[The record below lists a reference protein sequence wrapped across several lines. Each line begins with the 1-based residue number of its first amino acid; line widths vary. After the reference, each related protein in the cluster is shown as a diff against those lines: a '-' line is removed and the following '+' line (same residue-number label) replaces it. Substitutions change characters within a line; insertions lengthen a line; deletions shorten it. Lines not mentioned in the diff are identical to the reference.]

1 MELDYLNRCEQD
13 LLQAVQDAE
22 AAVTQLRHFAASF
35 LLMQNRRSTP
45 GTNTTTIASVK
56 STEEGWLLISLPVIL
71 PRRGE
76 KDRARVLDE
85 PLRAAIR
92 CYCQDRALPKFQTCV
107 LVYEH
112 IYDAAYP
119 RRRVTDHDN
128 LELKHCQDVLEAAFL
143 ANDTAS
149 LCSVFQCSH
158 PGEEVG
164 TRIWI
169 LTPEQFEIWLGK
181 HKTSWQKSQ
190 ETEN

>member
-1 MELDYLNRCEQD
+1 MELDYLNCCEQD

-56 STEEGWLLISLPVIL
+56 STEEGWLLISLPVML

-76 KDRARVLDE
+76 KDRSRFLDE

>member
-13 LLQAVQDAE
+13 MLHAVQDAE
-22 AAVTQLRHFAASF
+22 AAVTQLRRFAASF
-35 LLMQNRRSTP
+35 LLMQGGQSTP

-76 KDRARVLDE
+76 KDRARFLDE

-143 ANDTAS
+143 ANDTGS

>member
-1 MELDYLNRCEQD
+1 M
-13 LLQAVQDAE
+13 
-22 AAVTQLRHFAASF
+22 
-35 LLMQNRRSTP
+35 
-45 GTNTTTIASVK
+45 
-56 STEEGWLLISLPVIL
+56 LISLPVIL

-76 KDRARVLDE
+76 KDRARFLDE
-85 PLRAAIR
+85 PLRAAIHR
-92 CYCQDRALPKFQTCV
+92 YCQDRPLPKFHTCV
-107 LVYEH
+107 LVYEQ

-181 HKTSWQKSQ
+181 HKSTWEKSQ
-190 ETEN
+190 KTEN

>member
-1 MELDYLNRCEQD
+1 MELNYLNCCEQD

-76 KDRARVLDE
+76 KDRARFLDE

-169 LTPEQFEIWLGK
+169 LTPEQFEIWLSK
-181 HKTSWQKSQ
+181 HKSSWEKSQ
-190 ETEN
+190 KTEN

>member
-1 MELDYLNRCEQD
+1 MEFDYMNCCEHD

-76 KDRARVLDE
+76 KDRARFLDE

>member
-45 GTNTTTIASVK
+45 GTNATTIASVK

-76 KDRARVLDE
+76 KDRARFLDE

-143 ANDTAS
+143 TNDTAS

>member
-1 MELDYLNRCEQD
+1 MELDYINCCEQD

-22 AAVTQLRHFAASF
+22 SAVTELRRFAASF
-35 LLMQNRRSTP
+35 LLMQSRQSTP
-45 GTNTTTIASVK
+45 GTNATTIASVK
-56 STEEGWLLISLPVIL
+56 STEEGWLLISLPVML

-76 KDRARVLDE
+76 KDRARFLDE

-190 ETEN
+190 ETGN

>member
-22 AAVTQLRHFAASF
+22 AAVTQLRRFAAPF
-35 LLMQNRRSTP
+35 LLMQNRRSMP

-76 KDRARVLDE
+76 KDRARFLDE

>member
-1 MELDYLNRCEQD
+1 MELNYLNCCEQD

-76 KDRARVLDE
+76 KDRSRFLDE

-158 PGEEVG
+158 PGEEPG

-169 LTPEQFEIWLGK
+169 LTPEQFEIWLSK
-181 HKTSWQKSQ
+181 HKTSWEKSQ

>member
-1 MELDYLNRCEQD
+1 MELDHLNRCEQD

-22 AAVTQLRHFAASF
+22 AAVTQLRHSAASF

-76 KDRARVLDE
+76 KDRARFLDE

>member
-1 MELDYLNRCEQD
+1 MELNYLNCCEQD

-22 AAVTQLRHFAASF
+22 AALTELRRFAASF
-35 LLMQNRRSTP
+35 LLMQDRRSTP
-45 GTNTTTIASVK
+45 GSNTTTIASVK
-56 STEEGWLLISLPVIL
+56 NTEEGWLLISLPVML
-71 PRRGE
+71 PRRVE
-76 KDRARVLDE
+76 KDRARFLDE

-92 CYCQDRALPKFQTCV
+92 RYYQDKPLPKFQTCV

-112 IYDAAYP
+112 IYYAAYP

-143 ANDTAS
+143 TNDTAS

-158 PGEEVG
+158 PGEEPG

-169 LTPEQFEIWLGK
+169 LTPEQFEIWLSK
-181 HKTSWQKSQ
+181 HKSTWQKSQ
-190 ETEN
+190 KTEN

>member
-1 MELDYLNRCEQD
+1 MELNYLNCCERD

-22 AAVTQLRHFAASF
+22 SAVTGLRRFAASF

-45 GTNTTTIASVK
+45 GTNNATIASVEN
-56 STEEGWLLISLPVIL
+56 TEEGWLLISLPVML

-76 KDRARVLDE
+76 KDRARFLDE

-92 CYCQDRALPKFQTCV
+92 SYFRDKPLPKFQTCV

-112 IYDAAYP
+112 IYDGAYP

-143 ANDTAS
+143 TNDTAS
-149 LCSVFQCSH
+149 LCSAFQCSH
-158 PGEEVG
+158 PGETPG
-164 TRIWI
+164 TRIWV
-169 LTPEQFEIWLGK
+169 LAPEQFESWLSK
-181 HKTSWQKSQ
+181 HKSAWLKFQNM
-190 ETEN
+190 EN

>member
-1 MELDYLNRCEQD
+1 MELNYLNCCEQD

-22 AAVTQLRHFAASF
+22 AAVTELRRFAASF

-45 GTNTTTIASVK
+45 GTNTATIASVEN
-56 STEEGWLLISLPVIL
+56 TEEGWLLISLPVML
-71 PRRGE
+71 PRRGG
-76 KDRARVLDE
+76 KDRARFLDE

-92 CYCQDRALPKFQTCV
+92 RYCQGRPLPKFQTCV
-107 LVYEH
+107 LVYEQ

-164 TRIWI
+164 THIWI
-169 LTPEQFEIWLGK
+169 LTPEQFEIWLSK
-181 HKTSWQKSQ
+181 HKSTWEKSQ
-190 ETEN
+190 KTEN

>member
-1 MELDYLNRCEQD
+1 MELDYLNCCEQD

-76 KDRARVLDE
+76 KDRARFLDE

-158 PGEEVG
+158 PGEEPG

-181 HKTSWQKSQ
+181 HKSTWEKSQ
-190 ETEN
+190 KTEN

>member
-1 MELDYLNRCEQD
+1 MELNYLNCCEQD

-35 LLMQNRRSTP
+35 LLMQSRQSTP

-76 KDRARVLDE
+76 KDRARFLDE

>member
-1 MELDYLNRCEQD
+1 MELNYLNCCERD

-22 AAVTQLRHFAASF
+22 SAVTGLRRFAASF

-45 GTNTTTIASVK
+45 GTNTATIASVEN
-56 STEEGWLLISLPVIL
+56 TEEGWLLISLPVML
-71 PRRGE
+71 PRRGG
-76 KDRARVLDE
+76 KDRARFLDE
-85 PLRAAIR
+85 PLRAAVR
-92 CYCQDRALPKFQTCV
+92 RYCQDRALPKFQTCV

>member
-1 MELDYLNRCEQD
+1 MELNYLNCCEQD

-22 AAVTQLRHFAASF
+22 SAVTELRRFAASF

-76 KDRARVLDE
+76 KDRARFLDE

-92 CYCQDRALPKFQTCV
+92 RYCQDRALPKFQTCV

-158 PGEEVG
+158 PGEEPG

-169 LTPEQFEIWLGK
+169 LTPEQFEIWLSK
-181 HKTSWQKSQ
+181 HNSTWEKSQ
-190 ETEN
+190 KTEN

>member
-1 MELDYLNRCEQD
+1 MELDYINRCEQD

-22 AAVTQLRHFAASF
+22 AVVTQLRRFAASF

-45 GTNTTTIASVK
+45 GTNATTIASVK
-56 STEEGWLLISLPVIL
+56 STEEGWLLISLPVML

-76 KDRARVLDE
+76 KDRARFLDE

-92 CYCQDRALPKFQTCV
+92 SYFRDKPLPKFQTCV

-112 IYDAAYP
+112 IYDGAYP

-143 ANDTAS
+143 TNDTAS
-149 LCSVFQCSH
+149 LCSAFQCSH
-158 PGEEVG
+158 PGETPG
-164 TRIWI
+164 TRIWV
-169 LTPEQFEIWLGK
+169 LAPEQFESWLSK
-181 HKTSWQKSQ
+181 HKSAWLKFQNM
-190 ETEN
+190 EN

>member
-13 LLQAVQDAE
+13 MLHAVQDAE
-22 AAVTQLRHFAASF
+22 AAVTQLRYFAASF

-76 KDRARVLDE
+76 KDRARFLDE

>member
-1 MELDYLNRCEQD
+1 MELDYINCCEQD

-22 AAVTQLRHFAASF
+22 TAVTQLRHFAASF

-56 STEEGWLLISLPVIL
+56 STEEGWLLISLPVML
-71 PRRGE
+71 PRRGG
-76 KDRARVLDE
+76 KDRARFLDE
-85 PLRAAIR
+85 PLRAAVR
-92 CYCQDRALPKFQTCV
+92 RYCQDRALPKFQTCV

>member
-1 MELDYLNRCEQD
+1 MELDHLNRCEQD
-13 LLQAVQDAE
+13 LRQGGRDAE

-45 GTNTTTIASVK
+45 GTNTTTIPSVEN
-56 STEEGWLLISLPVIL
+56 TEEGWLQISLPAML

-76 KDRARVLDE
+76 KDRSRFLDE

-92 CYCQDRALPKFQTCV
+92 CYCPDKPLPKFQACV

-158 PGEEVG
+158 PGEEPG

-169 LTPEQFEIWLGK
+169 LTPEQFEIWLSK
-181 HKTSWQKSQ
+181 HKSTREKSQ
-190 ETEN
+190 KTEN

>member
-1 MELDYLNRCEQD
+1 MELDYINCCEQD

-22 AAVTQLRHFAASF
+22 SAVTELRRFAASF
-35 LLMQNRRSTP
+35 LLMQSRQSTP
-45 GTNTTTIASVK
+45 GTNTTTIASVE
-56 STEEGWLLISLPVIL
+56 STEEGWLLISLPVML

-76 KDRARVLDE
+76 KDRARFLDE
-85 PLRAAIR
+85 PLRAAIH
-92 CYCQDRALPKFQTCV
+92 CYCQDRPLPKFQTCV

-158 PGEEVG
+158 SGEEAG

-169 LTPEQFEIWLGK
+169 LTPEQFEIWLSK
-181 HKTSWQKSQ
+181 HKSTWEKSQ
-190 ETEN
+190 KTEN

>member
-76 KDRARVLDE
+76 KDRARFLDE
-85 PLRAAIR
+85 PLRASIR

>member
-1 MELDYLNRCEQD
+1 MELDYLNHSEQV

-22 AAVTQLRHFAASF
+22 SAVTELRRFAASF
-35 LLMQNRRSTP
+35 LLMQSRQSTP
-45 GTNTTTIASVK
+45 GTNATTIASVDN
-56 STEEGWLLISLPVIL
+56 TEEGWLLISLPVML

-76 KDRARVLDE
+76 KDRARFLDE

>member
-1 MELDYLNRCEQD
+1 MELNYLNCCEQD

-22 AAVTQLRHFAASF
+22 SAVTELRRFAASF
-35 LLMQNRRSTP
+35 LLMQSRQSTP
-45 GTNTTTIASVK
+45 GTNTPTIASVK

-76 KDRARVLDE
+76 KDRARFLDE

>member
-1 MELDYLNRCEQD
+1 MELDYINCCEQD

-22 AAVTQLRHFAASF
+22 AAVTQLRRFAASF
-35 LLMQNRRSTP
+35 LLMQGGQSTP

-56 STEEGWLLISLPVIL
+56 STEEGWLLISLPVML

-76 KDRARVLDE
+76 KDRARFLDE

-92 CYCQDRALPKFQTCV
+92 RYCQDRPLPKFQICA
-107 LVYEH
+107 LIYEH

-143 ANDTAS
+143 TNDTAS
-149 LCSVFQCSH
+149 LCSAFQCSH
-158 PGEEVG
+158 PGETPG
-164 TRIWI
+164 TRIWV
-169 LTPEQFEIWLGK
+169 LAPEQFESWLSK
-181 HKTSWQKSQ
+181 HKSAWLKFQNM
-190 ETEN
+190 EN

>member
-1 MELDYLNRCEQD
+1 MELDYLNRCEQY

-22 AAVTQLRHFAASF
+22 AAVTQLRRFAASF
-35 LLMQNRRSTP
+35 LLMQGGQSTP

-56 STEEGWLLISLPVIL
+56 STEEGWLLISLPVML

-76 KDRARVLDE
+76 KDRARFLDE

-143 ANDTAS
+143 ANDTGS

>member
-22 AAVTQLRHFAASF
+22 AAVTQLRRFAASF
-35 LLMQNRRSTP
+35 LLMQDRRSTP
-45 GTNTTTIASVK
+45 GANTTTIASVEN
-56 STEEGWLLISLPVIL
+56 TEEGWLLISLPVIL

-76 KDRARVLDE
+76 KDRARFLDE

-92 CYCQDRALPKFQTCV
+92 RYCQDRALPKFQTCV

-143 ANDTAS
+143 TNDTAS

-158 PGEEVG
+158 PGEEPG

-169 LTPEQFEIWLGK
+169 LTPEQFETWLSK
-181 HKTSWQKSQ
+181 RKSTWKKSQ
-190 ETEN
+190 KTEN

>member
-45 GTNTTTIASVK
+45 GTNTTTIASEK

-76 KDRARVLDE
+76 KDRARFLDE

>member
-1 MELDYLNRCEQD
+1 MELNYLNCCERD

-22 AAVTQLRHFAASF
+22 TAVTQLRRFAASF

-56 STEEGWLLISLPVIL
+56 STEEGWLLISLPVML
-71 PRRGE
+71 PRRGG
-76 KDRARVLDE
+76 KDRARFLDE

-92 CYCQDRALPKFQTCV
+92 HYFQDRPLPKFQTCV

-158 PGEEVG
+158 PGEEPG

-169 LTPEQFEIWLGK
+169 LTPEQFEIWLSK
-181 HKTSWQKSQ
+181 HKSTWEKSQ
-190 ETEN
+190 KTEN

>member
-1 MELDYLNRCEQD
+1 MELDYINCCEQD

-56 STEEGWLLISLPVIL
+56 STEEGWLLISLPVML
-71 PRRGE
+71 PRRGG
-76 KDRARVLDE
+76 KDRARFLDK
-85 PLRAAIR
+85 PLRAAVR
-92 CYCQDRALPKFQTCV
+92 RYCQDRALPKFQTCV

-190 ETEN
+190 ETGN

>member
-1 MELDYLNRCEQD
+1 MELNYLNCCEQD

-22 AAVTQLRHFAASF
+22 SAVTELRRFAASF
-35 LLMQNRRSTP
+35 LLMQSRQSTP

-56 STEEGWLLISLPVIL
+56 STEEGWLLISLPVML
-71 PRRGE
+71 PRRGG
-76 KDRARVLDE
+76 KDRARFLDE
-85 PLRAAIR
+85 PLRAAVR
-92 CYCQDRALPKFQTCV
+92 RYCQDRALPKFQTCV

>member
-1 MELDYLNRCEQD
+1 MELDHLNRCEQD

-56 STEEGWLLISLPVIL
+56 STEEGWLLISLPVML

-76 KDRARVLDE
+76 KDRARFLDE

>member
-1 MELDYLNRCEQD
+1 MELDYLNRCGQD

-76 KDRARVLDE
+76 KDRARFLDE

-107 LVYEH
+107 LVYDH